1 MKNLADQSASI
12 ETPTT
17 EHPRNLEQLWLS
29 MFDLEASEGILKH
42 ILCQNYQN
50 LGCIA
55 IVSCPA
61 QVDKTS
67 SRCAQDFQTGETRI
81 IMNVRTHL
89 EVDSLD
95 EGVPSRARLGKSFF
109 VHTCQ

>member
-29 MFDLEASEGILKH
+29 MFDLEASEGIL
-42 ILCQNYQN
+42 
-50 LGCIA
+50 
-55 IVSCPA
+55 
-61 QVDKTS
+61 
-67 SRCAQDFQTGETRI
+67 
-81 IMNVRTHL
+81 